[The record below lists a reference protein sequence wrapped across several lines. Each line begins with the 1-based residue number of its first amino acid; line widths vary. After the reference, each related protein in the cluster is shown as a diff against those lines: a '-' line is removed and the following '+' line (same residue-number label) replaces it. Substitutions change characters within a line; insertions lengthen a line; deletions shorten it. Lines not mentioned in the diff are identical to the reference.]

1 MGHPMENTGDVL
13 LQHGESKTDR
23 QNLFIRNQIGWMTAI
38 VILFCFWL
46 FGIDST
52 YGFSI
57 FPDEFAYWSYAAQAA
72 GYDWSDIMSLSSY
85 FSYGYGYVLF
95 PVFVLCKDAVTAY
108 RVAVGL
114 NFVFLFIGYLA
125 LTGTVKRMLT
135 DRNIPVALFCALA
148 VIAPWNLFY
157 TQMTMTEV
165 FLASLYMV
173 TGRILL
179 CYLENNRLSALVLCV
194 FALMFLYIVHMRA
207 IGIVLSGLIVLSVHI
222 CLCRKEKWH
231 LLVAASLVVLL
242 FVIAGFAK
250 EQAFLGVYGGRNRE
264 FLTGSDY
271 GGQIEKIQY
280 IFTKDGFYDLLVSIL
295 GKILYLGLATYGL
308 FYWGSFALGK
318 QSVKLYRR
326 IRSRVEATMQEK
338 FSLFIL
344 LSVLA
349 QVMVSAVYLLTLGEV
364 DDYTYGRYNEFVI
377 PFVMVLG
384 LYVLW
389 RERAKTVFI
398 VTGGF
403 AVLQLAM
410 TFLVVKQIT
419 YTGVDIFFGYFMVGI
434 SYLYD
439 GGVFAAGSFYARN
452 YLFCELLTVCVTGIV
467 LFGRSVPKRMY
478 IVLMLAVMEFALAVH
493 ADNLYLEPFKKAA
506 FRDSRI
512 ADRVNDMWEE
522 GRRVIYM
529 DYGFPS
535 YIGILQFMARDVDI
549 QIMER
554 KESVEDYQDAIREDD
569 LVIFAFDDESVQE
582 WSAKYDYVDTY
593 GHFTVLY
600 N

>member
-1 MGHPMENTGDVL
+1 MRHPMENTGDVL

-23 QNLFIRNQIGWMTAI
+23 QNLFIRNQIGWMTVI

-194 FALMFLYIVHMRA
+194 FTLMFLYIVHMRA

-222 CLCRKEKWH
+222 SLRRKEKWH

-326 IRSRVEATMQEK
+326 IRNRVEATMPVDERTRQP
-338 FSLFIL
+338 FGIL
-344 LSVLA
+344 HGGATLA
-349 QVMVSAVYLLTLGEV
+349 LAETVAGLGSMILAKPDEIVVGMQVSGSHMSSAHEGDTV
-364 DDYTYGRYNEFVI
+364 
-377 PFVMVLG
+377 
-384 LYVLW
+384 
-389 RERAKTVFI
+389 RA
-398 VTGGF
+398 
-403 AVLQLAM
+403 
-410 TFLVVKQIT
+410 
-419 YTGVDIFFGYFMVGI
+419 VGTI
-434 SYLYD
+434 
-439 GGVFAAGSFYARN
+439 
-452 YLFCELLTVCVTGIV
+452 IHK
-467 LFGRSVPKRMY
+467 GRSSHVWNVDVFTSTDKLVSSIRVVNS
-478 IVLMLAVMEFALAVH
+478 IL
-493 ADNLYLEPFKKAA
+493 KK
-506 FRDSRI
+506 
-512 ADRVNDMWEE
+512 
-522 GRRVIYM
+522 
-529 DYGFPS
+529 
-535 YIGILQFMARDVDI
+535 
-549 QIMER
+549 
-554 KESVEDYQDAIREDD
+554 K
-569 LVIFAFDDESVQE
+569 
-582 WSAKYDYVDTY
+582 
-593 GHFTVLY
+593 
-600 N
+600 